1 MNSLM
6 TGYFIPAFQLY
17 QAIRPALME
26 TLTDSD
32 LDYSPGGTNPPLGV
46 LCREIGEVEQAY
58 IDSFKTF
65 ALDFSY
71 RNTTPGLERSVEQ
84 LVAWY
89 ADLDA
94 DLKATIEGLSEE
106 DISNRLVDRGGD
118 FKLPLQ
124 IQLNVYQEALLI
136 FYGKAVVY
144 VKGMGK
150 PLPQQ
155 MQDWIG

>member
-1 MNSLM
+1 MNSIM
-6 TGYFIPAFQLY
+6 TDYFPMFEMY
-17 QAIRPALME
+17 QAIRNQLME
-26 TLTDSD
+26 TLKDSD
-32 LDYSPGGTNPPLGV
+32 LSYTPGGTNPPLGA

-58 IDSFKTF
+58 IDSFKSFT
-65 ALDFSY
+65 LDFSY
-71 RNTTPGLERSVEQ
+71 RNTTPGLERSVAQ

-94 DLKATIEGLSEE
+94 ELKATIAGLSEE
-106 DISNRLVDRGGD
+106 DISSRLVDRGGD

-136 FYGKAVVY
+136 FYGKSAVY
-144 VKGMGK
+144 LKGMGK
-150 PLPQQ
+150 QLPQQ